1 MPCSCALSAALRLL
15 CRCCCLRVSLLQ
27 NPVNTKHFN
36 KITDIEFS
44 PLDPYDFAV
53 TSSTRV
59 QIYDSL
65 TCSVKKSLSRFPD
78 VAYSGSYRGSD
89 GKVLVAGC
97 EDSKIR
103 VYDLSSRVVLRTLV
117 GHTAPV
123 KAVRFLS
130 ESRFLLSGSD
140 DHSVRTWDMTTEQNL
155 DVLKGH
161 TDYVRTVSEHAD
173 FNPFCFLS
181 AAYDHVVR
189 YWDRRISN
197 QHGQA
202 CVFSLN
208 HGAPVEDLLVLPNH
222 GQGDLLATAG
232 ENCVKIWNIKMASS
246 SSNAASASSSS
257 SSAAASSVRG
267 ALLHRASNH
276 QKTVLALS
284 YDHLTDRMIS
294 GGLDHMVKIYDMR
307 PSLTNGQQAAAEGS
321 PITSSLATE
330 FMQVTHSMKFAGP
343 ILSTAISPDSRVL
356 VVGMA
361 DGSLSIR
368 SRDPAGAGNKAAS
381 FLPPKNLAESL
392 REDVAYST
400 PLPPPSSGAPRP
412 GSRRFFGRGAS
423 FMPGGNGGAAGGD
436 AEEDDAELTGED
448 LKIARV
454 RRVRLA
460 PYDVLLKGFKYHLA
474 LDAAV
479 ATARPTIVLSMLDE
493 LINRNGLLNA
503 LANRDAAGLLPLMH
517 FAAKYLAHPAYAST
531 LLELTNIVLDL
542 YAPLLGLVVEFDAL
556 MFRLAQRVLKPEIDN
571 QKNLIALQA
580 IMANVTARSQLHNQH
595 DDEDEDEDIEEQVA
609 AAAAVEDGQ
618 EEETQMRDDE
628 EEEEEDEEEQV
639 SADAD
644 SSDEASTKKSSQPKP
659 QPKPKRKQPA
669 SDSDS
674 DSEQQQEKKVGA
686 APKANGHTSSNNKAK
701 PAAVTSSD
709 SDDEEEEEAEAEQ
722 PKSKSHKSSHKSNG
736 KPAAMASA
744 APVAAVVSNGKPSK
758 ASKKQKV

>member
-1 MPCSCALSAALRLL
+1 MRPRTHRVPCAHCALCPFSVSAA
-15 CRCCCLRVSLLQ
+15 LQ
-27 NPVNTKHFN
+27 NPVNTKHYN

-78 VAYSGSYRGSD
+78 VAYSGSYRPSD

-123 KAVRFLS
+123 KSVRFLS

-140 DHSVRTWDMTTEQNL
+140 DHTVRTWDMTTEQNL

-161 TDYVRTVSEHAD
+161 TDYVRSVTEHTD

-197 QHGQA
+197 AHGQA

-222 GQGDLLATAG
+222 GQGDMLATAG
-232 ENCVKIWNIKMASS
+232 ENSVKIWNIKMASG
-246 SSNAASASSSS
+246 SS
-257 SSAAASSVRG
+257 SSAAAAAAASSSSAASSARG

-276 QKTVLALS
+276 QKTVLSLS
-284 YDHLTDRMIS
+284 YDYQTDRMIS

-307 PSLTNGQQAAAEGS
+307 PSLTNGSQAEAAGS
-321 PITSSLATE
+321 SSGGALTSALATE
-330 FMQVTHSMKFAGP
+330 FMQVTHSMKFSGP

-368 SRDPAGAGNKAAS
+368 SRDPAGAANKAAS

-400 PLPPPSSGAPRP
+400 PLPPPSKGAPRP

-423 FMPGGNGGAAGGD
+423 FVPGEGGED
-436 AEEDDAELTGED
+436 DDAELTGED

-474 LDAAV
+474 LDAAL
-479 ATARPTIVLSMLDE
+479 ATARPTIVLSMIDE
-493 LINRNGLLNA
+493 LINRNGLVNA
-503 LANRDAAGLLPLMH
+503 LSNRDASTLLPLMH
-517 FAAKYLAHPAYAST
+517 FASKYLAHPAYAST
-531 LLELTNIVLDL
+531 LIELVNLVLDL
-542 YAPLLGLVVEFDAL
+542 YAPLLGLVVDFDTI
-556 MFRLAQRVLKPEIDN
+556 MYRLAARVLKPEIEC

-580 IMANVTARSQLHNQH
+580 VMANVTARATLRTRM
-595 DDEDEDEDIEEQVA
+595 
-609 AAAAVEDGQ
+609 
-618 EEETQMRDDE
+618 EEEG
-628 EEEEEDEEEQV
+628 EEDEEE
-639 SADAD
+639 ADVIPTAAAAAAAAGAGQETME
-644 SSDEASTKKSSQPKP
+644 DEAEVDEDAAEGEEEQAEEDDEEEDEAPAATAATAASKS
-659 QPKPKRKQPA
+659 KRKQPA
-669 SDSDS
+669 AATAAASDSD
-674 DSEQQQEKKVGA
+674 DEP
-686 APKANGHTSSNNKAK
+686 APKTNGHASKSK

-709 SDDEEEEEAEAEQ
+709 SSSDSDDEEDESEESEEEKPRPTKAAAVKAS
-722 PKSKSHKSSHKSNG
+722 PVVHAANGKSSSKS
-736 KPAAMASA
+736 A
-744 APVAAVVSNGKPSK
+744 
-758 ASKKQKV
+758 KKQKL

>member
-1 MPCSCALSAALRLL
+1 MNPHSLCCVVCALVLCAPLCSVRL
-15 CRCCCLRVSLLQ
+15 CALQ
-27 NPVNTKHFN
+27 NPVNTKHYN

-123 KAVRFLS
+123 KTVRFLS

-140 DHSVRTWDMTTEQNL
+140 DHTVRTWDMTTEQNL

-161 TDYVRTVSEHAD
+161 TDYVRSVTEHTD
-173 FNPFCFLS
+173 FNAFCFLS

-197 QHGQA
+197 AHGQA

-222 GQGDLLATAG
+222 GQGDMLATAG
-232 ENCVKIWNIKMASS
+232 ENSVKIWNIKMASGS
-246 SSNAASASSSS
+246 SSSAAAAASSSS
-257 SSAAASSVRG
+257 SSAASSARG

-276 QKTVLALS
+276 QKTVLSLS
-284 YDHLTDRMIS
+284 YDYQTDRMIS

-307 PSLTNGQQAAAEGS
+307 PSLTNGTQTETAAASSASGAL
-321 PITSSLATE
+321 TSALATE
-330 FMQVTHSMKFAGP
+330 FMQVTHSMKFSGP

-368 SRDPAGAGNKAAS
+368 SRDPAGAANKAAS

-423 FMPGGNGGAAGGD
+423 FVPGEGGD
-436 AEEDDAELTGED
+436 DDDAELTGED

-474 LDAAV
+474 LDAAL
-479 ATARPTIVLSMLDE
+479 ATARPTIVLSMIDE
-493 LINRNGLLNA
+493 LINRNGLVNA
-503 LANRDAAGLLPLMH
+503 LSNRDASTLLPLMH
-517 FAAKYLAHPAYAST
+517 FASKYLAHPAYAST
-531 LLELTNIVLDL
+531 LIELVNLVLDL
-542 YAPLLGLVVEFDAL
+542 YAPLLGLVVDFDTI
-556 MFRLAQRVLKPEIDN
+556 MYRLAARVIKPEIDC

-580 IMANVTARSQLHNQH
+580 VMANVTARATLRSRMEEEGEEDEDDADILPTAAATAAEAGEEATMEDEAEADEDAGEEDEQADE
-595 DDEDEDEDIEEQVA
+595 DDED
-609 AAAAVEDGQ
+609 
-618 EEETQMRDDE
+618 
-628 EEEEEDEEEQV
+628 
-639 SADAD
+639 
-644 SSDEASTKKSSQPKP
+644 DEAPAAPAATAASKS
-659 QPKPKRKQPA
+659 KRKQPA
-669 SDSDS
+669 AAAAASDSD
-674 DSEQQQEKKVGA
+674 DEP
-686 APKANGHTSSNNKAK
+686 APKANGHASKSK

-709 SDDEEEEEAEAEQ
+709 SSSGSDDDDDEDDGEESEEEK
-722 PKSKSHKSSHKSNG
+722 PKTKKAAVKVSPVVPVPNGKSSSKS
-736 KPAAMASA
+736 
-744 APVAAVVSNGKPSK
+744 
-758 ASKKQKV
+758 SKKQKL